1 MHPDYRHLPFLTAAC
16 FATILSGCSGGSS
29 TDMSGGDMI
38 PSGVTAESVGFI
50 AGVDRIYASERTE
63 GIADDAMTKV
73 VEDTAQ
79 TPSGW
84 NLTVDGKS
92 VTYAGSDYGSRASAP
107 HRYFN
112 RFGDEEAWFWSEER
126 DGFDGD
132 RSEFDYLNVYGFVHS
147 DIVSGADLST
157 VEPTD
162 FERENF
168 IYIVHGTLTA
178 DVPVSGA
185 ATYEGR
191 VVARE
196 WSSDSATFTSG
207 STVLDGRFDII
218 ATFGASETE
227 ITGAFSFPNVPGAT
241 IPFAPA
247 FRPHLASPLRRCSR
261 APALSRCTSRY
272 CDTSNRTGTRSRG
285 PLGND
290 RGGNA
295 SFRGVGDR
303 SLQGWRG
310 AVNFAGDWLDDECDR
325 TWSGT

>member
-50 AGVDRIYASERTE
+50 AGVDRIYASDRTE
-63 GIADDAMTKV
+63 GIAADDAMTKV

-162 FERENF
+162 FERGNF

-207 STVLDGRFDII
+207 STVLDGRFDMI

-241 IPFAPA
+241 IPFAT
-247 FRPHLASPLRRCSR
+247 SVTGNQ
-261 APALSRCTSRY
+261 LSVSGLSI
-272 CDTSNRTGTRSRG
+272 DEG
-285 PLGND
+285 PFAGYQNI
-290 RGGNA
+290 
-295 SFRGVGDR
+295 GV
-303 SLQGWRG
+303 RG
-310 AVNFAGDWLDDECDR
+310 AFFGPAAEEVGGVFEGDNPGASTLMHGWFAGEQQ
-325 TWSGT
+325 